1 MPDPAIL
8 SIVVLALLLAGT
20 AKGIVGFGIQVVALA
35 ILTLALDLLTAM
47 AITLAP
53 AIASNLWQA
62 LAGRATAEL
71 MSRLWPF
78 LLAVA
83 LAVFVG
89 ALLLKRVD
97 MAWLTALLGL
107 VLLAYA
113 GLGLGDFRF
122 AVARTGEN
130 WLGPL
135 FGAANGLIMGMTG
148 SSVVPGTFYLQAI
161 DLDRDRLVQAM
172 GMLYI
177 VSALA
182 LLLAMRSQDLLSLE
196 LGVYGILAI
205 PPALTGMLIGQR
217 IRTRLPEPLFRRIFL
232 AALLLLGAW
241 LTTSI
246 A

>member
-62 LAGRATAEL
+62 FVGRATAEL
-71 MSRLWPF
+71 LARLWPF

-83 LAVFVG
+83 LAVFGG
-89 ALLLKRVD
+89 ALLLRRVD

-107 VLLAYA
+107 VLIAYA
-113 GLGLGDFRF
+113 GLGLAGFRF
-122 AVARTGEN
+122 AVARADEN

-161 DLDRDRLVQAM
+161 GLDRDRLVQAM
-172 GMLYI
+172 GMLYM

-182 LLLAMRSQDLLSLE
+182 LLLAMRSHGLLSME
-196 LGVYGILAI
+196 LGIYSILAI
-205 PPALTGMLIGQR
+205 PPALAGMLIGQR
-217 IRTRLPEPLFRRIFL
+217 IRRRLPEPLFRRIFL